1 MKTKTKIL
9 TLAALAM
16 TTISTAQ
23 ATSLQSALCSPD
35 ALVLTFNAP
44 LSDGD
49 VTRVEIGDTAEA
61 RLKYELDLLPGVISG
76 SVLTL
81 TPNTEAQL
89 DIRKVSPF
97 KAHIFATGS
106 ASGTV
111 KCNE

>member
-1 MKTKTKIL
+1 MKTNNKIL
-9 TLAALAM
+9 TLAALIL
-16 TTISTAQ
+16 TSTSTVKA
-23 ATSLQSALCSPD
+23 ASLQSALCSPD

-44 LSDGD
+44 ISDGE
-49 VTRVEIGDTAEA
+49 VTSVEIGDTAEA

-97 KAHIFATGS
+97 KAYIFVTGS

-111 KCNE
+111 KCNN